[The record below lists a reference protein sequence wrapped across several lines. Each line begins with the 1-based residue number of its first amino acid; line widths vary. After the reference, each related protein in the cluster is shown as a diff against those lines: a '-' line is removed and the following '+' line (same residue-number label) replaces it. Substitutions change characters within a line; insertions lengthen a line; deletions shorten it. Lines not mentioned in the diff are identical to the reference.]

1 MDIEKLKQIKTLV
14 EECIAEYQG
23 EDDSEMGM
31 EMEEESSPDTS
42 DSMSGND
49 KIKMAVA
56 AMRRASK

>member
-23 EDDSEMGM
+23 EDDSEM